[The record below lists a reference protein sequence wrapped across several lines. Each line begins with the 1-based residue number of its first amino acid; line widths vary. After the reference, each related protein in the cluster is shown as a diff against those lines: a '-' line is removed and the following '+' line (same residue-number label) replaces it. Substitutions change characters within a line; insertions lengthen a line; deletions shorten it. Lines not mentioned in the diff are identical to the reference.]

1 VPREKQRTPELRDRV
16 LHAAVAMLADEGLAG
31 FTTRKVA
38 NGAATSIPAVYELF
52 GDKAGLVREI
62 LFEGF
67 RRLHAQ
73 LSRLDTTDDPRADL
87 DRLIDGFRSFVRA
100 NPVLAHVMFGRPFAD
115 FDPGEQDAAAQ
126 ASMNSQF
133 VRCVRR
139 CVDAG
144 MIAGDP
150 LDVAHMLLALAQ
162 GLLAQE
168 TAGWLGST
176 GESRDRRW
184 PLAFDAMLA
193 GFAPAPAPAP
203 GPRERGERIEQ
214 SLN

>member
-1 VPREKQRTPELRDRV
+1 MPREKQRTPELRDRV
-16 LHAAVAMLADEGLAG
+16 LHAAVAMLADEGLAK
-31 FTTRKVA
+31 FTTRRVA
-38 NGAATSIPAVYELF
+38 SGAATSVPAVYELF

-67 RRLHAQ
+67 RRLRAQ
-73 LSRLDTTDDPRADL
+73 LSRIEPTDDPRADL
-87 DRLIDGFRSFVRA
+87 ERLIDGFRAFVRA

-115 FDPGEQDAAAQ
+115 FDPGERDAAAQ
-126 ASMNSQF
+126 ASLNSQL
-133 VRCVRR
+133 VRCVAR

-150 LDVAHMLLALAQ
+150 LDVSHILLALAQ

-176 GESRDRRW
+176 EESKNRRW
-184 PLAFDAMLA
+184 TMAFDAVLA
-193 GFAPAPAPAP
+193 GLAPVPARV
-203 GPRERGERIEQ
+203 G
-214 SLN
+214 

>member
-1 VPREKQRTPELRDRV
+1 M

-38 NGAATSIPAVYELF
+38 NGASTSIPAVYELF

-67 RRLHAQ
+67 RRLQAQ
-73 LSRLDTTDDPRADL
+73 LARLEATDDPRADL
-87 DRLIDGFRSFVRA
+87 EWLIDQFRSFVRA
-100 NPVLAHVMFGRPFAD
+100 NPVLAHVMFGRPFGD

-126 ASMNSQF
+126 AAMNSQF
-133 VRCVRR
+133 VRCVAR

-144 MIAGDP
+144 IIAGDP
-150 LDVAHMLLALAQ
+150 LDVAHILLAFAQ

-176 GESRDRRW
+176 EDSKNRRW
-184 PLAFDAMLA
+184 TMAFDAVLA
-193 GFAPAPAPAP
+193 GLAPA
-203 GPRERGERIEQ
+203 GV
-214 SLN
+214 S

>member
-1 VPREKQRTPELRDRV
+1 LRDRV
-16 LHAAVAMLADEGLAG
+16 LHAAVAMLADEGFAG

-67 RRLHAQ
+67 RRLQTQ
-73 LSRLDTTDDPRADL
+73 LSRLEATDNPRADL
-87 DRLIDGFRSFVRA
+87 EWLIDGFRSFVRA

-126 ASMNSQF
+126 AAMNSQF
-133 VRCVRR
+133 VRCVAR

-144 MIAGDP
+144 MIVGDP
-150 LDVAHMLLALAQ
+150 LDVAHILLAFAQ

-176 GESRDRRW
+176 EESKNRRW
-184 PLAFDAMLA
+184 TMAFDAVLA
-193 GFAPAPAPAP
+193 GLAPVPVDNHP
-203 GPRERGERIEQ
+203 
-214 SLN
+214 

>member
-1 VPREKQRTPELRDRV
+1 MPREKQRTPELRDRV
-16 LHAAVAMLADEGLAG
+16 LHAAVAMLADEGFAG

-38 NGAATSIPAVYELF
+38 HGASTSIPAVYELF

-73 LSRLDTTDDPRADL
+73 LKELDETGDPRADL
-87 DRLIDGFRSFVRA
+87 GRLIDGFRAFVRA

-115 FDPGEQDAAAQ
+115 FDPDERDAAAQ
-126 ASMNSQF
+126 ASLNSQF
-133 VRCVRR
+133 VRSVRR

-144 MIAGDP
+144 VIAGDP
-150 LDVAHMLLALAQ
+150 IDIAHILLAFAQ

-176 GESRDRRW
+176 EESKDRRW
-184 PLAFDAMLA
+184 TLAFDAVLA
-193 GFAPAPAPAP
+193 GLQPVPV
-203 GPRERGERIEQ
+203 
-214 SLN
+214 S

>member
-1 VPREKQRTPELRDRV
+1 V
-16 LHAAVAMLADEGLAG
+16 LHAAVAMLADEGFAG

-38 NGAATSIPAVYELF
+38 NGAATSVPAVYELF

-67 RRLHAQ
+67 RRLQAQ
-73 LSRLDTTDDPRADL
+73 LSQIGDTEDPRADL
-87 DRLIDGFRSFVRA
+87 DRRIDGFRSFVRA

-126 ASMNSQF
+126 ASMNAQF

-144 MIAGDP
+144 ILAGDP
-150 LDVAHMLLALAQ
+150 IDIAHVLLALAQ

-176 GESRDRRW
+176 EESRDRRW
-184 PLAFDAMLA
+184 TVGFNALLA
-193 GFAPAPAPAP
+193 GY
-203 GPRERGERIEQ
+203 

>member
-1 VPREKQRTPELRDRV
+1 MPREKQRTPELRDRV
-16 LHAAVAMLADEGLAG
+16 LHAAVAMLADEGFAG

-38 NGAATSIPAVYELF
+38 HGASTSIPAVYELF

-73 LSRLDTTDDPRADL
+73 LSRVAETDDPRADL
-87 DRLIDGFRSFVRA
+87 DALIDGFRSFVRA

-126 ASMNSQF
+126 ASLNAQL

-144 MIAGDP
+144 VIAGDP
-150 LDVAHMLLALAQ
+150 IDIAHILLAFAQ

-176 GESRDRRW
+176 EESRDRRW
-184 PLAFDAMLA
+184 KLALNAVLA
-193 GFAPAPAPAP
+193 GLTPATA
-203 GPRERGERIEQ
+203 GL
-214 SLN
+214 S

>member
-1 VPREKQRTPELRDRV
+1 MPREKQRTPELRDRV
-16 LHAAVAMLADEGLAG
+16 LHAAVAMLADEGFAG

-38 NGAATSIPAVYELF
+38 HGASTSIPAVYELF

-73 LSRLDTTDDPRADL
+73 LSRLDETDDPQADL
-87 DRLIDGFRSFVRA
+87 ARLIDGFRSFVRA

-115 FDPGEQDAAAQ
+115 FDPGERDAAAQ
-126 ASMNSQF
+126 ASLNSQF

-144 MIAGDP
+144 VIAGDP
-150 LDVAHMLLALAQ
+150 IDVAHVLLALAQ

-176 GESRDRRW
+176 EESIDRRW
-184 PLAFDAMLA
+184 TVAFTAVLA
-193 GFAPAPAPAP
+193 GMRPVAV
-203 GPRERGERIEQ
+203 
-214 SLN
+214 S